1 MAFRLVD
8 DDAGI
13 EIELS
18 AATLH
23 GLMEAA
29 CEAFTASLTRL
40 DTVEPR
46 QAEELEVDAP
56 DLETLL
62 ADCLSELLYRF
73 DARRWL
79 TRFAEIEVH
88 EKDGGWSLEGTL
100 RGERHEPHVPST
112 HPDVGGITLEGLRVV
127 RDDGGD
133 GWTAR
138 VRLARGPEP

>member
-8 DDAGI
+8 DAAGI
-13 EIELS
+13 GVELS
-18 AATLH
+18 ATTLH

-40 DTVEPR
+40 DSVEPR

-112 HPDVGGITLEGLRVV
+112 HPDVGAITLEGLRVG
-127 RDDGGD
+127 RAGD
-133 GWTAR
+133 GWRAT
-138 VRLARGPEP
+138 VRLARGPEG